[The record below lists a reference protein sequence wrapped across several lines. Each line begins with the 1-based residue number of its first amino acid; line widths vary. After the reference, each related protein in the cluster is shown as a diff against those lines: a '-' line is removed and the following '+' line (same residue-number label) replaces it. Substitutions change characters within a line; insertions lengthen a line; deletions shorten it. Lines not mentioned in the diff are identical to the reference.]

1 MPETPPVQPF
11 DVHNQF
17 LVSNVHPPDWANP
30 EPAPRYN
37 LVVLGAGTA
46 GLVSAAGAA
55 GLGGRVALVER
66 EFMGGDCLNVG
77 CVPSKALIRA
87 SRAIAEVQGAHDYG
101 ALVPAGTQVN
111 FPAVME
117 RMRRL
122 RAALSPTDSA
132 ARFRG
137 LGVDVFFGD
146 ARFTGPDAVEVGGRV
161 LRFRRAVIATG
172 ARAARPD
179 IPGLADAGF
188 LTNETVFTLTELPP
202 RLAVIGAGPIGC
214 ELAQAFA
221 RFGSHVTLLGNRPQ
235 IMPREDPDAARIVEN
250 QMRLGGV
257 NLVLSCNVVRVARD
271 GADKVLHLEYGEKGV
286 GHLLPERPGG
296 CFAQK
301 VPAPFFAGGGQP
313 TEVRADA
320 ILVGIGRAPNVQG
333 LDLEAA
339 GVAYDEKEGVKVNDR
354 LQTTNRRIFAAGDI
368 CSRFKF
374 THAADAMARVVIQNA
389 LFFGRARAS
398 ALVIPWCTYTDPE
411 VAHVG
416 LYEAEANARGIDV
429 RTFTEPMARV
439 DRAVL
444 DGDTDGFV
452 KVHVRAGSDRI
463 VGATVVA
470 RHAGEMISEL
480 TLAMVGGLGLGTLAR
495 TIHPYPTQAEAIKR
509 VADAYNRTRL
519 TPFVKWLFQ
528 KWLAWMR

>member
-1 MPETPPVQPF
+1 LVHPSSFILHPLREALSVQPY
-11 DVHNQF
+11 DIHNQL

-30 EPAPRYN
+30 EPAGRYN

-46 GLVSAAGAA
+46 GLICASGAA
-55 GLGGRVALVER
+55 GLGARVALVER
-66 EFMGGDCLNVG
+66 ELMGGDCLNVG

-87 SRAIAEVQGAHDYG
+87 SRAAAAVRDAHDYG
-101 ALVPAGTQVN
+101 ALVPAGARVD
-111 FPAVME
+111 FPAVMA

-122 RAALSPTDSA
+122 RAALSPNDSA
-132 ARFRG
+132 ARYRS
-137 LGVDVFFGD
+137 LGVDVFFGE
-146 ARFTGPDAVEVGGRV
+146 ARFIGPDTVDVGGRV

-179 IPGLADAGF
+179 IPGLAEAGF
-188 LTNETVFTLTELPP
+188 LTNETIFTLTELPP
-202 RLAVIGAGPIGC
+202 RLAVIGAGPVGC

-221 RFGSHVTLLGNRPQ
+221 RFGARVSLLSNRPQ
-235 IMPREDPDAARIVEN
+235 IMPREDPDATRIVEE
-250 QMRLGGV
+250 QMRRDGV
-257 NLVLSCNVVRVARD
+257 DLVLGCNVVRVARQ
-271 GADKVLHLEYGEKGV
+271 GAETVLHLGC
-286 GHLLPERPGG
+286 GG
-296 CFAQK
+296 R
-301 VPAPFFAGGGQP
+301 P

-320 ILVGIGRAPNVQG
+320 VLVGVGRAPNVQG
-333 LDLEAA
+333 LGLEAA
-339 GVAYDEKEGVKVNDR
+339 GVAYDAKEGVRVNDR

-374 THAADAMARVVIQNA
+374 THAADAMARVAIQNA

-416 LYEAEANARGIDV
+416 LSEAEAKARGIDV
-429 RTFTEPMARV
+429 QTFTEPMAHV

-444 DGDTDGFV
+444 DGDTEGFV

-480 TLAMVGGLGLGTLAR
+480 TLAMVAGAGLKTLAR

-519 TPFVKWLFQ
+519 TPFVKGLFQ

>member
-1 MPETPPVQPF
+1 MPETPTVQPY
-11 DVHNQF
+11 DIHNQF

-30 EPAPRYN
+30 EPAGRYN

-46 GLVSAAGAA
+46 GLISAAGAA

-87 SRAIAEVQGAHDYG
+87 SRAIAEVRDARDYG
-101 ALVPAGTQVN
+101 VEPPAGARVN

-122 RAALSPTDSA
+122 RAALSPNDSA
-132 ARFRG
+132 ARYRD
-137 LGVDVFFGD
+137 LGVDVFFGH

-202 RLAVIGAGPIGC
+202 RLAVIGAGPVGC
-214 ELAQAFA
+214 ELAQAFV
-221 RFGSHVTLLGNRPQ
+221 RFGARVSLLGNRPQ
-235 IMPREDPDAARIVEN
+235 IMPREEPDATRIVEKE
-250 QMRLGGV
+250 MRRDGV
-257 NLVLSCNVVRVARD
+257 NLVLGCNVVRVARE
-271 GADKVLHLEYGEKGV
+271 GTEKVLHLE
-286 GHLLPERPGG
+286 
-296 CFAQK
+296 C
-301 VPAPFFAGGGQP
+301 GGQP

-320 ILVGIGRAPNVQG
+320 ILVGVGRAPNVQG
-333 LDLEAA
+333 LDLETA
-339 GVAYDEKEGVKVNDR
+339 GVAYDENEGVKVNDR

-389 LFFGRARAS
+389 LFFGRAKAS

-416 LYEAEANARGIDV
+416 LSEAEAKARGIDG

-480 TLAMVGGLGLGTLAR
+480 TLALVGGLGLRTLAR

-519 TPFVKWLFQ
+519 TPFVKGLFQ